1 VARLASSVVRAS
13 AAEVVTA
20 SSRRNLVILADSLV
34 VGGAERVLQ
43 ALAEDL
49 PGEGFRVRVGCLRG
63 AGPVGREL
71 REAGIAVD
79 EQIAPAPR
87 NPVGMVP
94 VARYLAERKADILY
108 VLDHSNALWHGRLAG
123 AWLQLPQVCA
133 VHRTR
138 RSDGS
143 PSLGFADR
151 LLGGLSRSVI
161 AVSQGHGRY
170 LCEHE
175 GVAPNRVEV
184 VYNGVDPARFETA
197 DPSARSRFGLPE
209 TGFLWGIVA
218 ALRPEKNH
226 EMALR
231 ALDRAPGTSL
241 VLIGDGPRANALRD
255 LSRQLAVED
264 RVHWLGQVDDVP
276 SLLPALDAVVLCS
289 HPAVETFP
297 VSLLEAM
304 AAARPVVATRVGSLG
319 EMVVEGENGYLVEPG
334 DEDGLL
340 DCLSILRDDPDR
352 RSMMGAAGRELVSA
366 RFTRA
371 RMVAATARILDR
383 HLGKTPGDR
392 RT

>member
-1 VARLASSVVRAS
+1 VSASG
-13 AAEVVTA
+13 
-20 SSRRNLVILADSLV
+20 RRNLVILADSLV

-49 PGEGFRVRVGCLRG
+49 PGEGFSVRVGCLRG
-63 AGPVGREL
+63 AGPVGAEL

-79 EQIAPAPR
+79 EGIARAPR
-87 NPVGMVP
+87 NPLGMVP
-94 VARYLAERKADILY
+94 VARYLARHDADILY
-108 VLDHSNALWHGRLAG
+108 VLDHSNALWHGRLAA

-138 RSDGS
+138 RADGS

-151 LLGGLSRSVI
+151 LLAGLSRSVI
-161 AVSQGHGRY
+161 AVSEGHGRY
-170 LCEHE
+170 LCQQE
-175 GVAPNRVEV
+175 GVAGTRVDV
-184 VYNGVDPARFETA
+184 VYNGVDPARFATT
-197 DPSARSRFGLPE
+197 DPLARSRFGLPE
-209 TGFLWGIVA
+209 TGFLWGMVA

-231 ALDRAPGTSL
+231 VLGRAPGTDL
-241 VLIGDGPRANALRD
+241 VVIGDGARAIPLRQ
-255 LSRQLAVED
+255 LSRRLGVED

-276 SLLPALDAVVLCS
+276 ALLPALDAVVLCS

-297 VSLLEAM
+297 LSLLEAM
-304 AAARPVVATRVGSLG
+304 ASARPVVATRVGSLG
-319 EMVVEGENGYLVEPG
+319 EMVDEGGTGYLVAPG

-340 DCLSILRDDPDR
+340 DCLSILRDDPER
-352 RSMMGAAGRELVSA
+352 RSMMGAAGRERVST

-371 RMVAATARILDR
+371 RMVAETARILDR
-383 HLGKTPGDR
+383 HLGDTPGVR